1 VEKSVTTATDVLAAA
16 DELAEQFQALRR
28 EVDQFLVTVRAA

>member
-16 DELAEQFQALRR
+16 DELVEQSQALRR